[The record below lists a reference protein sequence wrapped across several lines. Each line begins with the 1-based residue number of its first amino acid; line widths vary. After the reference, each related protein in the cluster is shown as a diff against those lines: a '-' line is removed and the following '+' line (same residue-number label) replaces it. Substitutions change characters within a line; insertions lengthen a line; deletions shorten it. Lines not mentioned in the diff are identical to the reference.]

1 MGNANFGIDC
11 RNNIGKCKF
20 EPIYNEIGEI
30 SFIGKYANIFGN
42 EKYKDLAC
50 IKMIHKEIEQT
61 FNKKLLTLDA
71 NDLTFKARKYSIDIE
86 RAENLDVLESMN
98 EHKQKR
104 IENANF
110 WVSIKRLKKQ

>member
-1 MGNANFGIDC
+1 
-11 RNNIGKCKF
+11 
-20 EPIYNEIGEI
+20 
-30 SFIGKYANIFGN
+30 
-42 EKYKDLAC
+42 
-50 IKMIHKEIEQT
+50 MIHKEIEQT

-104 IENANF
+104 IKNANF

>member
-1 MGNANFGIDC
+1 M
-11 RNNIGKCKF
+11 
-20 EPIYNEIGEI
+20 
-30 SFIGKYANIFGN
+30 GKYANIFGN

-98 EHKQKR
+98 EHKK
-104 IENANF
+104 E
-110 WVSIKRLKKQ
+110 LKMQIFGYL